1 VPSAVA
7 PVQSRGEQV
16 AIFRWT
22 RHLTVCALPCR
33 PLLTEIA
40 LHEYHD
46 VEAAAR
52 RVDME
57 G

>member
-1 VPSAVA
+1 MPSAVA